1 MEEEKIDV
9 IETSSNPV
17 LEQQIT
23 ELVEVLQA
31 EQELKVEEAMKNEE
45 TEANLQNL
53 ETVVQTSTESQ
64 TVIIEGLSGLSSQM
78 SGLSSQMNALADQ
91 MGEINT
97 TMLLLVDVNEQQN
110 DLIVE
115 GSFMVTL
122 AICVVVSIKVF
133 IDQISK
139 W

>member
-9 IETSSNPV
+9 IESPGNPV
-17 LEQQIT
+17 LEQT
-23 ELVEVLQA
+23 LTDLVEVLQA
-31 EQELKVEEAMKNEE
+31 EQELKVEEAVKNEE
-45 TEANLQNL
+45 TEANIQNL
-53 ETVVQTSTESQ
+53 ETVVQTSSESQ
-64 TVIIEGLSGLSSQM
+64 TIIVEGLSGLSSQM

-122 AICVVVSIKVF
+122 AICVVVSVKVF